1 VPEAINCTVSGLK
14 ISRNEISFQN
24 LEKSLPFPMSAY
36 PADTTLV
43 PFTHWFN
50 REILQVTGLSLNK
63 KYMLTIDSIR
73 IAEFTGK
80 QLQSGINLAL
90 IPTAPQAIQAAEIAA
105 LNEKRRQIA
114 SAYRDIKFVEFKV
127 LTPEE
132 LKLSKDQLKE
142 LLVQRLKSYEGKSYY
157 EYFKRQFT
165 NYIGNAG
172 KQNDYLGEI
181 DQLVNEIY
189 MLNKPVLHHYY
200 LTLMN

>member
-1 VPEAINCTVSGLK
+1 
-14 ISRNEISFQN
+14 
-24 LEKSLPFPMSAY
+24 M
-36 PADTTLV
+36 
-43 PFTHWFN
+43 
-50 REILQVTGLSLNK
+50 
-63 KYMLTIDSIR
+63 IDSIL

-90 IPTAPQAIQAAEIAA
+90 IHTTPQALQAAEIAA

-142 LLVQRLKSYEGKSYY
+142 LFAQRLKSYEGKSYY
-157 EYFKRQFT
+157 EYFKRQFA

-172 KQNDYLGEI
+172 KQNDYLLEI
-181 DQLVNEIY
+181 DQLLNEIY
-189 MLNKPVLHHYY
+189 KLNKPVLHHYN
-200 LTLMN
+200 LTRIN